1 MRSSLSSTH
10 LCVIGWITAT
20 VHCSGSARRSWNRLQ
35 SILNSAA
42 RLILRIPK
50 FDHISSAIR
59 NELHWLPVRRRIDY
73 KLCMMVRNSLT
84 GSAPAYL
91 AELCVPSSSRSGR
104 QHLRSANRGDLLIP
118 LFRTEYGRRGFSVA
132 GPQMWNSLP
141 PNIRQLLNKPELFKK
156 SLKTFFFGSSAQRFR
171 GYSSLGAL

>member
-1 MRSSLSSTH
+1 MCNRVDY
-10 LCVIGWITAT
+10 CN
-20 VHCSGSARRSWNRLQ
+20 SALFGVGTSIVNRLQ

-118 LFRTEYGRRGFSVA
+118 LFRTEQGRRGFSVA
-132 GPQMWNSLP
+132 GPQLWNSLP

-156 SLKTFFFGSSAQRFR
+156 SLKTFFFGSSAQRF
-171 GYSSLGAL
+171 